1 MVMEFKRKFKVMTVL
16 LSAFL
21 TFASATTVFAS
32 DDARPGASPAD
43 PDIKVIMPEKTEQES
58 GEVIKKTKSLSF
70 ALDILKRKDKLKK
83 TSVRDSVEFECAD
96 FERYAGGKSV
106 SSITIVSLP
115 ELDEGI
121 LKLGALDV
129 FAGQTISAAAVNKLK
144 FVPAYGGAEA
154 TFEFTVNGEDGVNEC
169 VVCCLKSDNSAPVAQ
184 SSSLYTKQ
192 NVTVYSS
199 FDVSDPDGDKVECF
213 VISQPKHG
221 LLKADG
227 VSFSYTPDTNFIGS
241 DSFVC
246 SFEDKYGNKSEP
258 VTVKVKAERNKS
270 GFVYSDM
277 RGNKAEYAA
286 YLLAEKDILR
296 GEAVADTV
304 NFEPDK
310 PVSRVDF
317 MVMAM
322 KAAGYSPNVYSA
334 LRDGFDGSALMT
346 ETQRGYA
353 VTAMSANI
361 IDADALSDPS
371 GAITCKEAAAVI
383 SALGGSAPDVSDK
396 ALTRADAA
404 VMIAALIDG
413 RR

>member
-1 MVMEFKRKFKVMTVL
+1 
-16 LSAFL
+16 
-21 TFASATTVFAS
+21 
-32 DDARPGASPAD
+32 
-43 PDIKVIMPEKTEQES
+43 
-58 GEVIKKTKSLSF
+58 
-70 ALDILKRKDKLKK
+70 
-83 TSVRDSVEFECAD
+83 
-96 FERYAGGKSV
+96 
-106 SSITIVSLP
+106 
-115 ELDEGI
+115 
-121 LKLGALDV
+121 
-129 FAGQTISAAAVNKLK
+129 
-144 FVPAYGGAEA
+144 
-154 TFEFTVNGEDGVNEC
+154 
-169 VVCCLKSDNSAPVAQ
+169 
-184 SSSLYTKQ
+184 
-192 NVTVYSS
+192 VYSS
-199 FDVSDPDGDKVECF
+199 FDVNDPDGDKVECT

-246 SFEDKYGNKSEP
+246 RFEDKYGNKSEP
-258 VTVKVKAERNKS
+258 VTVKVKSERNKS

-396 ALTRADAA
+396 TLTRADAA

>member
-1 MVMEFKRKFKVMTVL
+1 MDLKRKIRVLSVM

-21 TFASATTVFAS
+21 AFASATTVFAS
-32 DDARPGASPAD
+32 DGAKQGVSPAD
-43 PDIKVIMPEKTEQES
+43 PDIKVMMPEAERKES
-58 GEVIKKTKSLSF
+58 GEAIKKTRSLSY
-70 ALDILKRKDKLKK
+70 AMDIIKRKDKLKK
-83 TSVRDSVEFECAD
+83 TSVRDSVVFDSAD
-96 FERYAGGKSV
+96 FAHYAGGDLVSV
-106 SSITIVSLP
+106 TIVSLP
-115 ELDEGI
+115 PLDEGV

-129 FAGQTISAAAVNKLK
+129 FVGQSISAAALSKLK
-144 FVPAYGGAEA
+144 FVPAYSGAEA
-154 TFEFTVNGEDGVNEC
+154 SFEFSVNGSEDVNEC
-169 VVCCLKSDNSAPVAQ
+169 VVSCLKSQNSAPVAQ
-184 SSSLYTKQ
+184 SASLYTKQ
-192 NVTVYSS
+192 NVTVYST
-199 FDVSDPDGDKVECF
+199 FDVADPDGDDVVCS
-213 VISQPKHG
+213 VITQPKHG

-227 VSFSYTPDTNFIGS
+227 VSFSYTPDVNFIGS

-286 YLLAEKDILR
+286 YLLAEKEILK
-296 GEAVADTV
+296 GEAVADSV

-322 KAAGYSPNVYSA
+322 KAAGYSPNLYSA
-334 LRDGFDGSALMT
+334 VRDGFEGAEALS

-361 IDADALSDPS
+361 IDKDALSKPS
-371 GAITCKEAAAVI
+371 DAITEKEAAAVI
-383 SALGGSAPDVSDK
+383 SALGGSCTANEGDK
-396 ALTRADAA
+396 TLTRADAA